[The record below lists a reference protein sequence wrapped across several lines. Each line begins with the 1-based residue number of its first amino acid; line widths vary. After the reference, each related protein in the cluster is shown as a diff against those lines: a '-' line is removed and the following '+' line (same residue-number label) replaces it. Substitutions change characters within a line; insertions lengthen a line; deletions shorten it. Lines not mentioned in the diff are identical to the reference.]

1 MYRQLVRGYCIGL
14 QYSIYLLKIIGGINY
29 YCLLIWELGEV

>member
-1 MYRQLVRGYCIGL
+1 MCRQLVRGYCIGL
-14 QYSIYLLKIIGGINY
+14 QYSIYLLKRIGGINY